1 VPWGDAGEE
10 LLGSGGGSGD
20 AGSAGAKSA
29 ADAEGDGA
37 AGEPGGAVED
47 PADVT
52 WEALLGA
59 RQNPKD
65 ESLMINA
72 AMEATALRVRSVVE
86 NQLRILVP

>member
-1 VPWGDAGEE
+1 VNRAGRAE
-10 LLGSGGGSGD
+10 LQ
-20 AGSAGAKSA
+20 
-29 ADAEGDGA
+29 
-37 AGEPGGAVED
+37 
-47 PADVT
+47 
-52 WEALLGA
+52 ALLGA